1 MKISLISWHRINS
14 SGDYLKAAMA
24 GKQKHKQLHKKD
36 SAQDTENPRSLLQAG
51 GHCHSGDAVSQHP
64 EQGAAVMA
72 TQTSPAQAL
81 YAQHR
86 CSAPAFTITGL
97 PPCFQVVVL
106 HSGETQ
112 PPKGGN
118 PYIYFVR
125 FFLNNPITL
134 FFFFN
139 RK

>member
-1 MKISLISWHRINS
+1 
-14 SGDYLKAAMA
+14 
-24 GKQKHKQLHKKD
+24 
-36 SAQDTENPRSLLQAG
+36 
-51 GHCHSGDAVSQHP
+51 
-64 EQGAAVMA
+64 MA

-134 FFFFN
+134 FFFLIENEVNEKKNMMLSSDYIYCQDMTKKFY
-139 RK
+139 